1 MVAKMYAVIPVSVLA
16 AFLGLDFAGWVQGD
30 EARSIVATWLASL
43 WTALASLF
51 VNTLFGVSS
60 TGAV

>member
-1 MVAKMYAVIPVSVLA
+1 MFAKMYAAIPISVLA
-16 AFLGLDFAGWVQGD
+16 AFLGLDISGWIQGD

-51 VNTLFGVSS
+51 INGLFGVSG